1 MNRTSIFLFFDDM
14 LKGKLEAFQFI
25 WSSIQENTGGV
36 REPQSDNAIIANI
49 RDQHIINFCLYEY

>member
-14 LKGKLEAFQFI
+14 LKGKLEAFQI
-25 WSSIQENTGGV
+25 ILIQENTGGV
-36 REPQSDNAIIANI
+36 REPQSDNAIIAII